1 MSLIFKN
8 GKMYGGNDVAANP
21 TLTPSTRDLGSI
33 SIDGVTY
40 NVGGNTGTA
49 YKETVLWEGSEST
62 SRWVEPIVL
71 QNIDIGAYDQI
82 IVQISNGQHIISV
95 NQIPFG
101 DTSGSNCI
109 AVSGYLDNSGD
120 NWRPIYLNRDI
131 GNIFRVFA
139 TTGKGITLTKVVGI
153 KTGVG
158 GGATSAD
165 WELLASVTGSEVVDI
180 SDYYARTDEFN
191 IVLKVDGYDD
201 QVLTTTFPK
210 TAIPESN
217 GRISLGRN
225 YYDALVRVSPASIQ
239 LYQCRGNSSEDV
251 LSTTTMDVYYR
262 KSGAQIC
269 FGFIDTTNVIVP
281 QTNINS
287 QTTYTATQDCYL
299 KASLAA
305 ANGTNAQV
313 LLDGV
318 EISAFYSNGTNQP
331 CWIVPMRKGQT
342 ATLIPTYS
350 AGSSSYAVYGIAR
363 GSEVPAYDLVRGN
376 VYGAF
381 MDTNKVI
388 QETITVQGSTPIEYT
403 ATEDCFVIY
412 TVTES
417 GSSQSTVYVNNTMIK
432 LDFGKTD
439 VNWLYLKSGDALRI
453 TGNSAKNY
461 TVFGLTFGTQ
471 NIFAPQIYSL
481 TEREV
486 GTWVDNKP
494 LYQKTLVYNN
504 ITKGRVDNLAHNISD
519 IDRIVYNDWVFVNSQ
534 SHQSVTGFENTSN
547 SYWAAIFAINNIG
560 ISYRIGTDWSVD
572 TLIVNVKYTKS
583 TDVSGSGQYNTLGMP
598 MEHDS
603 TTEHV
608 VGTDENGETIY
619 EITIKAPTMSWSTGS
634 GYAMYQVDT
643 SCITDNV
650 KRVWWVKGMLHD
662 NNDNR
667 DLPIPYFR
675 IVDSESIYHQLMQL
689 PDGSVSLG
697 IFVRSS
703 NAGGYIPSDLSATI
717 RYTKL

>member
-49 YKETVLWEGSEST
+49 YKETVLWEGNEST

-82 IVQISNGQHIISV
+82 IVQISNGQHIISA

-101 DTSGSNCI
+101 NASGNNCI

-139 TTGKGITLTKVVGI
+139 TTGKGITLTKVVGS

-165 WELLASVTGSEVVDI
+165 WKLLASVTGSEVVDI
-180 SDYYARTDEFN
+180 SDCYARADEFN

-210 TAIPESN
+210 SAIPESN

-225 YYDALVRVSPASIQ
+225 YCDALVKVSPASIQ

-281 QTNINS
+281 MTAYPGNGS
-287 QTTYTATQDCYL
+287 ATYTATQDCVVVCDIC
-299 KASLAA
+299 AA
-305 ANGTNAQV
+305 ANNSAYIQV
-313 LLDGV
+313 DGKTV
-318 EISAFYSNGTNQP
+318 ESIAYTERLTQQTYNVTLK
-331 CWIVPMRKGQT
+331 KGQT
-342 ATLIPTYS
+342 IVIH
-350 AGSSSYAVYGIAR
+350 SSYAEAAVNYAVYGIAR

-376 VYGAF
+376 VYGGF
-381 MDTNKVI
+381 IDINRVI
-388 QETITVQGSTPIEYT
+388 QTIQVTTGSDWEYT
-403 ATEDCFVIY
+403 ATEDCWATINPWNSSNSTPTKIY
-412 TVTES
+412 LDGVNIIA
-417 GSSQSTVYVNNTMIK
+417 VYNARPQYP
-432 LDFGKTD
+432 
-439 VNWLYLKSGDALRI
+439 LYIRKGQVLRI
-453 TGNSAKNY
+453 ESRTNY
-461 TVFGLTFGTQ
+461 TYGTIYGLSYGTQ

-486 GTWVDNKP
+486 GTWIDNKP
-494 LYQKTLVYNN
+494 LYCKTIEISQYNVTLKNDVWAN
-504 ITKGRVDNLAHNISD
+504 ICTISD
-519 IDRIVYNDWVFVNSQ
+519 ADYMVKAVVNTQSPNTAYLMRFQIDNGYLQGASNVQ
-534 SHQSVTGFENTSN
+534 VTLTQYGQL
-547 SYWAAIFAINNIG
+547 Y
-560 ISYRIGTDWSVD
+560 V
-572 TLIVNVKYTKS
+572 TLYYTKS
-583 TDVSGSGQYNTLGMP
+583 TDTAGSGQYNTLGMP
-598 MEHDS
+598 MVHIEDNVEMVIGTYNGKPLYQMKTSFTVNTTQQINGFYRGDADLSSIMPVDIDRVLETTSNMQNPNSASRGFITSWYESDAQSLFYLCLFS
-603 TTEHV
+603 TSGNTGH
-608 VGTDENGETIY
+608 T
-619 EITIKAPTMSWSTGS
+619 TIKYTK
-634 GYAMYQVDT
+634 
-643 SCITDNV
+643 ITD
-650 KRVWWVKGMLHD
+650 
-662 NNDNR
+662 
-667 DLPIPYFR
+667 
-675 IVDSESIYHQLMQL
+675 
-689 PDGSVSLG
+689 
-697 IFVRSS
+697 
-703 NAGGYIPSDLSATI
+703 
-717 RYTKL
+717 

>member
-49 YKETVLWEGSEST
+49 YKETALWEGSEST
-62 SRWVEPIVL
+62 SRWAEPIVL

-82 IVQISNGQHIISV
+82 IVQINNGQHIISA

-101 DTSGSNCI
+101 DASGSNSI
-109 AVSGYLDNSGD
+109 GVNGYLDD
-120 NWRPIYLNRDI
+120 NNENQRSIWINKDV

-139 TTGKGITLTKVVGI
+139 TTGKGITLTKVAGI

-180 SDYYARTDEFN
+180 SDYYARADEFN

-210 TAIPESN
+210 SAIPESN

-225 YYDALVRVSPASIQ
+225 YCDALVKVSPASIQ

-318 EISAFYSNGTNQP
+318 EVSAFYSNGTNQP
-331 CWIVPMRKGQT
+331 CWTVPMRKGQT
-342 ATLIPTYS
+342 ATIIPTYS
-350 AGSSSYAVYGIAR
+350 AGSSGYVVYGIAR

-376 VYGAF
+376 VSGAF
-381 MDTNKVI
+381 LDTNRLIK
-388 QETITVQGSTPIEYT
+388 SATPIPANTDVTYT
-403 ATEDCFVIY
+403 ATEDCAVIFALINAQNQNYSAWIDGIPFCSSWGQTGAKSGQQMVYLKKGQTIKFNQTYTGANGDY
-412 TVTES
+412 TV
-417 GSSQSTVYVNNTMIK
+417 Y
-432 LDFGKTD
+432 
-439 VNWLYLKSGDALRI
+439 
-453 TGNSAKNY
+453 
-461 TVFGLTFGTQ
+461 GLSYGTQ

-486 GTWVDNKP
+486 GTWIDNKP
-494 LYQKTLVYNN
+494 LYAKTVN
-504 ITKGRVDNLAHNISD
+504 ITAYPSNTTAVNIPHGIAD
-519 IDRIVYNDWVFVNSQ
+519 IDTVAHFEAHARWSNGAMVVVPNAQVNNGSIID
-534 SHQSVTGFENTSN
+534 SASFDCNVNKTNITLRVGTNRSSISGEVTI
-547 SYWAAIFAINNIG
+547 Y
-560 ISYRIGTDWSVD
+560 
-572 TLIVNVKYTKS
+572 YTKT
-583 TDVSGSGQYNTLGMP
+583 TDTAGSGQYNTLGMP
-598 MEHDS
+598 MHHYDTNEYI
-603 TTEHV
+603 
-608 VGTDENGETIY
+608 VGTWIDGKPIY
-619 EITIKAPTMSWSTGS
+619 EKVIDNITISTPNTVEGNIYGNSIDLTAYIGQVDMGWFIKDMSWQNINNGATTRGFE
-634 GYAMYQVDT
+634 GGWYERDVGTWHIQTLYQR
-643 SCITDNV
+643 SNV
-650 KRVWWVKGMLHD
+650 PAILTV
-662 NNDNR
+662 
-667 DLPIPYFR
+667 
-675 IVDSESIYHQLMQL
+675 
-689 PDGSVSLG
+689 
-697 IFVRSS
+697 
-703 NAGGYIPSDLSATI
+703 
-717 RYTKL
+717 RYTKI

>member
-33 SIDGVTY
+33 SIDGITY

-82 IVQISNGQHIISV
+82 IVQISNGQHIISA

-101 DTSGSNCI
+101 NVSGNNCI

-131 GNIFRVFA
+131 ENIFRVFA
-139 TTGKGITLTKVVGI
+139 TTGKGITLTKLVGI

-180 SDYYARTDEFN
+180 SNYYARADEFN
-191 IVLKVDGYDD
+191 IVLKVGGYDD

-210 TAIPESN
+210 SAIPESN

-225 YYDALVRVSPASIQ
+225 YCDALVKVSPASIQ

-281 QTNINS
+281 QTNYTGTMS
-287 QTTYTATQDCYL
+287 YTATQDCWVVLDMY
-299 KASLAA
+299 AT
-305 ANGTNAQV
+305 NGVSDAYI
-313 LLDGV
+313 DGV
-318 EISAFYSNGTNQP
+318 RIGVIYSNANTSSSTTIP
-331 CWIVPMRKGQT
+331 LRKGQT
-342 ATLIPTYS
+342 LSVTADDLGWYI
-350 AGSSSYAVYGIAR
+350 VYGVAR

-381 MDTNKVI
+381 LDTNRLIKSATAIPANTDV
-388 QETITVQGSTPIEYT
+388 TYT
-403 ATEDCFVIY
+403 ATEDCAVIFALINAQNQNY
-412 TVTES
+412 VAWIDGISFCSSWGHT
-417 GSSQSTVYVNNTMIK
+417 GAKSSQQMA
-432 LDFGKTD
+432 
-439 VNWLYLKSGDALRI
+439 YLKKGQTI
-453 TGNSAKNY
+453 KFNQTYTGADGSY
-461 TVFGLTFGTQ
+461 EVYGLSYGTQ

-486 GTWVDNKP
+486 GTWIDNKP
-494 LYQKTLVYNN
+494 LYCKTIEISQYNVTLKNDVWAN
-504 ITKGRVDNLAHNISD
+504 ICTISD
-519 IDRIVYNDWVFVNSQ
+519 ADYMVKAVVNTQSPNTAYLMRFQIDNGYLQGASNVQ
-534 SHQSVTGFENTSN
+534 VTLTQYGQL
-547 SYWAAIFAINNIG
+547 Y
-560 ISYRIGTDWSVD
+560 V
-572 TLIVNVKYTKS
+572 TLYYTKS
-583 TDVSGSGQYNTLGMP
+583 TDTAGSGQYNTLGMP

-619 EITIKAPTMSWSTGS
+619 EITIKAPTMSWTTGS
-634 GYAMYQVDT
+634 GYAIYQVDT
-643 SCITDNV
+643 SCITDSV
-650 KRVWWVKGMLHD
+650 KRVWWVKGRLHD

-675 IVDSESIYHQLMQL
+675 IVDSESIYYQLMQL
-689 PDGSVSLG
+689 PNGSVSLG

-703 NAGGYIPSDLSATI
+703 NAGGYIPSDFSATI

>member
-82 IVQISNGQHIISV
+82 IVQIDTGQHIISA

-101 DTSGSNCI
+101 NVSGNNCI

-180 SDYYARTDEFN
+180 SNYYARADEFN

-210 TAIPESN
+210 SAIPESN

-225 YYDALVRVSPASIQ
+225 YYDALVDVSPASIQ

-281 QTNINS
+281 FT
-287 QTTYTATQDCYL
+287 
-299 KASLAA
+299 
-305 ANGTNAQV
+305 
-313 LLDGV
+313 
-318 EISAFYSNGTNQP
+318 
-331 CWIVPMRKGQT
+331 
-342 ATLIPTYS
+342 
-350 AGSSSYAVYGIAR
+350 
-363 GSEVPAYDLVRGN
+363 
-376 VYGAF
+376 
-381 MDTNKVI
+381 VI
-388 QETITVQGSTPIEYT
+388 QDTQEQRV
-403 ATEDCFVIY
+403 C
-412 TVTES
+412 
-417 GSSQSTVYVNNTMIK
+417 
-432 LDFGKTD
+432 
-439 VNWLYLKSGDALRI
+439 
-453 TGNSAKNY
+453 SA
-461 TVFGLTFGTQ
+461 
-471 NIFAPQIYSL
+471 
-481 TEREV
+481 
-486 GTWVDNKP
+486 
-494 LYQKTLVYNN
+494 
-504 ITKGRVDNLAHNISD
+504 
-519 IDRIVYNDWVFVNSQ
+519 
-534 SHQSVTGFENTSN
+534 
-547 SYWAAIFAINNIG
+547 
-560 ISYRIGTDWSVD
+560 
-572 TLIVNVKYTKS
+572 
-583 TDVSGSGQYNTLGMP
+583 
-598 MEHDS
+598 
-603 TTEHV
+603 
-608 VGTDENGETIY
+608 
-619 EITIKAPTMSWSTGS
+619 
-634 GYAMYQVDT
+634 
-643 SCITDNV
+643 
-650 KRVWWVKGMLHD
+650 
-662 NNDNR
+662 
-667 DLPIPYFR
+667 
-675 IVDSESIYHQLMQL
+675 
-689 PDGSVSLG
+689 
-697 IFVRSS
+697 
-703 NAGGYIPSDLSATI
+703 
-717 RYTKL
+717 

>member
-33 SIDGVTY
+33 SIDGITY

-82 IVQISNGQHIISV
+82 IVQISNGQHIISA

-101 DTSGSNCI
+101 NASGNNCI

-120 NWRPIYLNRDI
+120 NWRPIYLNKDI
-131 GNIFRVFA
+131 GNIFRVFC

-180 SDYYARTDEFN
+180 SNYYVRADEFN
-191 IVLKVDGYDD
+191 IVLKVDGYDN

-210 TAIPESN
+210 SAIPESN

-225 YYDALVRVSPASIQ
+225 YCDALVKVSPASIQ

-318 EISAFYSNGTNQP
+318 EVSAFYSNGTNQP
-331 CWIVPMRKGQT
+331 CWTVPMRKGQT
-342 ATLIPTYS
+342 ATIIPTYS
-350 AGSSSYAVYGIAR
+350 AGSSGYAVYGIAR

-381 MDTNKVI
+381 IDTDRIIKSK
-388 QETITVQGSTPIEYT
+388 TTVSSQTTYT
-403 ATEDCFVIY
+403 ATEDCAIC
-412 TVTES
+412 VTYS
-417 GSSQSTVYVNNTMIK
+417 ATSSAASYIRINGIVAFSSGGSSLTSRGI
-432 LDFGKTD
+432 
-439 VNWLYLKSGDALRI
+439 LYLQKGDTMTFVPA
-453 TGNSAKNY
+453 GAYNDY
-461 TVFGLTFGTQ
+461 TIYGLSYGTQ

-486 GTWVDNKP
+486 GTWIDNKP
-494 LYQKTLVYNN
+494 LYCKTIEIPSFPSSTAAMN
-504 ITKGRVDNLAHNISD
+504 KPHNISNIDTIAHYEAHVRWASGAMVVIPNAQVNNGSFVAGASFDCTVNKTD
-519 IDRIVYNDWVFVNSQ
+519 ITIR
-534 SHQSVTGFENTSN
+534 TGMNRSSLSGDITI
-547 SYWAAIFAINNIG
+547 W
-560 ISYRIGTDWSVD
+560 
-572 TLIVNVKYTKS
+572 YTKT
-583 TDVSGSGQYNTLGMP
+583 TDTMGSGSYNTLGVP
-598 MEHDS
+598 TIHYTADEQ
-603 TTEHV
+603 V
-608 VGTDENGETIY
+608 VGTYLGKPLY
-619 EITIKAPTMSWSTGS
+619 QRVITPIVTANTTLAGDIK
-634 GYAMYQVDT
+634 Y
-643 SCITDNV
+643 
-650 KRVWWVKGMLHD
+650 
-662 NNDNR
+662 
-667 DLPIPYFR
+667 
-675 IVDSESIYHQLMQL
+675 
-689 PDGSVSLG
+689 GSVALG
-697 IFVRSS
+697 DYINSVDMAFV
-703 NAGGYIPSDLSATI
+703 DLSASYIEPATGATRGLI
-717 RYTKL
+717 SAYYEKDSGNIVIVTMFARTNSLSSLCIKYTKITD

>member
-82 IVQISNGQHIISV
+82 IVQIDTGQHIISA

-101 DTSGSNCI
+101 NVSGNNCI

-180 SDYYARTDEFN
+180 SDYYARADEFN

-210 TAIPESN
+210 SAIPESN
-217 GRISLGRN
+217 GRVSLGRN
-225 YYDALVRVSPASIQ
+225 YCDALVKVSPASIQ

-251 LSTTTMDVYYR
+251 LSTTTMDVYYH

-281 QTNINS
+281 QTNYTGTMS
-287 QTTYTATQDCYL
+287 YTATQDCWVVLDMY
-299 KASLAA
+299 AT
-305 ANGTNAQV
+305 NGVSDAYI
-313 LLDGV
+313 DGV
-318 EISAFYSNGTNQP
+318 RIGVIYSNANTSSSTTIP
-331 CWIVPMRKGQT
+331 LRKGQT
-342 ATLIPTYS
+342 LSVTADDLGWYI
-350 AGSSSYAVYGIAR
+350 VYGIAR

-381 MDTNKVI
+381 LDTNKLIKSATAIPANTDV
-388 QETITVQGSTPIEYT
+388 TYT
-403 ATEDCFVIY
+403 ATEDCAVIFALINAQNQNY
-412 TVTES
+412 SAWIDGISFCSSWGQT
-417 GSSQSTVYVNNTMIK
+417 GAKSSQQMA
-432 LDFGKTD
+432 
-439 VNWLYLKSGDALRI
+439 YLKKGQTI
-453 TGNSAKNY
+453 KFNQTYTGADGGY
-461 TVFGLTFGTQ
+461 EVYGLSYGTQ

-486 GTWVDNKP
+486 GTWIDNKP
-494 LYQKTLVYNN
+494 LYQKSIAFDNTSSTNLSIDVVGLG
-504 ITKGRVDNLAHNISD
+504 IDSLIETKLWDKNTG
-519 IDRIVYNDWVFVNSQ
+519 FQVNSYYNTAEDQ
-534 SHQSVTGFENTSN
+534 VHAYYDETGYIHIRRGTAFAGAGYVT
-547 SYWAAIFAINNIG
+547 
-560 ISYRIGTDWSVD
+560 
-572 TLIVNVKYTKS
+572 LLYTKT
-583 TDVSGSGQYNTLGMP
+583 TDTAGSGQYNTLGVP
-598 MEHDS
+598 TRHYD
-603 TTEHV
+603 TTEKV
-608 VGTDENGETIY
+608 VGTVEMDNG
-619 EITIKAPTMSWSTGS
+619 TIKPLYEKSWWLTTPSQSGGYTFPNTSMADLDQVISNEYSFNGRGMRSYTYWYTGASIVFDEHTPSGISFYFGS
-634 GYAMYQVDT
+634 GDYGGCM
-643 SCITDNV
+643 
-650 KRVWWVKGMLHD
+650 
-662 NNDNR
+662 
-667 DLPIPYFR
+667 
-675 IVDSESIYHQLMQL
+675 
-689 PDGSVSLG
+689 
-697 IFVRSS
+697 IFYT
-703 NAGGYIPSDLSATI
+703 A
-717 RYTKL
+717 RYTKTTD

>member
-33 SIDGVTY
+33 SIDGITY

-82 IVQISNGQHIISV
+82 IVDISGGQHIISA

-101 DTSGSNCI
+101 DVSGSNSI
-109 AVSGYLDNSGD
+109 YINGYLDDNSE
-120 NWRPIYLNRDI
+120 NQRSIWVNRDI

-180 SDYYARTDEFN
+180 SNYYVRADEFN

-210 TAIPESN
+210 SAIPESN

-225 YYDALVRVSPASIQ
+225 YYDALVKVSPASIQ
-239 LYQCRGNSSEDV
+239 LYQCRSNSSEDV

-281 QTNINS
+281 RTNINS

-318 EISAFYSNGTNQP
+318 EVSAFYSNGTNQP
-331 CWIVPMRKGQT
+331 CWTVPMRKGQT
-342 ATLIPTYS
+342 ATIIPTYS

-381 MDTNKVI
+381 IDTNRI
-388 QETITVQGSTPIEYT
+388 LYSQDTVSSVDYT
-403 ATEDCFVIY
+403 AVEDCYVMLNLESKNTSSAWAYIDGELVGRVY
-412 TVTES
+412 GTQGETLGTV
-417 GSSQSTVYVNNTMIK
+417 GI
-432 LDFGKTD
+432 
-439 VNWLYLKSGDALRI
+439 YLKRGQRVTTTN
-453 TGNSAKNY
+453 TGTIGQY
-461 TVFGLTFGTQ
+461 IRVYGLTFGTQ
-471 NIFAPQIYSL
+471 NIFTPQIYSL

-486 GTWVDNKP
+486 GTWIDNKP
-494 LYQKTLVYNN
+494 LYAKTYPVTFSSNYTDITIDTTHEIKILDGGVDSNN
-504 ITKGRVDNLAHNISD
+504 HDNFIHLGYGTSANDMCGAYEYEAGKVRFQNFLYASRPNGRLTI
-519 IDRIVYNDWVFVNSQ
+519 Y
-534 SHQSVTGFENTSN
+534 
-547 SYWAAIFAINNIG
+547 
-560 ISYRIGTDWSVD
+560 
-572 TLIVNVKYTKS
+572 YTKT
-583 TDVSGSGQYNTLGMP
+583 TDTAGSGSYNTLGVPMVHIEDNVETVIGTYNGKPLYQMKTSFTVNTTQQLNGFYRGDADLSSIMP
-598 MEHDS
+598 TDIDRVLETSSNMQNSNSASRGFITSWYESEVQSLFYLCLFS
-603 TTEHV
+603 TSGSTGH
-608 VGTDENGETIY
+608 T
-619 EITIKAPTMSWSTGS
+619 TIK
-634 GYAMYQVDT
+634 
-643 SCITDNV
+643 
-650 KRVWWVKGMLHD
+650 
-662 NNDNR
+662 
-667 DLPIPYFR
+667 
-675 IVDSESIYHQLMQL
+675 
-689 PDGSVSLG
+689 
-697 IFVRSS
+697 
-703 NAGGYIPSDLSATI
+703 
-717 RYTKL
+717 YTKTTD